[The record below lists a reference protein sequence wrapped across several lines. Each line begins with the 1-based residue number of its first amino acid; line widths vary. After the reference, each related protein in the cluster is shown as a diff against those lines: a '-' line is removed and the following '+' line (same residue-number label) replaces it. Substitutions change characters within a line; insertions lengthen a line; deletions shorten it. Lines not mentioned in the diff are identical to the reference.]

1 MRRLRILLYGGI
13 ASIVLGLGKVHAVAH
28 RYDLTTSSRFVWTI
42 SYIGLL
48 AVAAYGLGFPEL
60 RGTRRGAA
68 LGAVQ
73 VSGLAVAG
81 VSAVQ
86 ILTGDAL
93 LPRVVVFGSAVVV
106 MPFLVMC
113 ARLAEDH
120 VSAAHRGDRVL
131 LVADEPDRSRIAD
144 ELTTVPERRA
154 ELVGVLAPDAAS
166 TLNGG
171 CPVRDL
177 ARDRAATVVVLCR
190 EAFADESVVAQVSLL
205 HETGVRI
212 RTVPAFSEEWL
223 GKVPMSELERTS
235 LLFDVGEL
243 HDNRYG
249 PVKRLLDVALALP
262 GLVALAAAVPFVV
275 VGNVIGGNRGPLLFR
290 QVRVGKGGTTFRMV
304 KFRTMPPGS
313 DTRWTSPEDAR
324 LGHFGRFLRRTHIDE
339 LPQVVNILRG
349 ELSVVGPRPE
359 QPAYV
364 DELARKLPFYDV
376 RHLVRPGLTGWAQVK
391 YGYAGDERDALEK
404 LQYEFFYLRHQNVRL
419 DLRIIGRTL
428 RAILGRSGR

>member
-28 RYDLTTSSRFVWTI
+28 GYDLTTSSRFVWTI
-42 SYIGLL
+42 SYIALL
-48 AVAAYGLGFPEL
+48 AIAAYGLGFPEL

-68 LGAVQ
+68 LGALQ
-73 VSGLAVAG
+73 VAGLAVAG

-106 MPFLVMC
+106 MPYLVTC

-120 VSAAHRGDRVL
+120 VTGMQGCDRVL
-131 LVADEPDRSRIAD
+131 LVADEPERTRIAD
-144 ELTTVPERRA
+144 ELVSVPERRA
-154 ELVGVLAPDAAS
+154 ELVGALGPDAAS

-171 CPVRDL
+171 SPVGDL
-177 ARDRAATVVVLCR
+177 ARARAATVVVLCR
-190 EAFADESVVAQVSLL
+190 DAFADESVVAQVSLL
-205 HETGVRI
+205 HEAGVRI

-243 HDNRYG
+243 HDGRYA

-262 GLVALAAAVPFVV
+262 GLIALAAVVPFVA
-275 VGNVIGGNRGPLLFR
+275 VGNLIGNNRGPLLFR
-290 QVRVGKGGTTFRMV
+290 QERVGKGGSVFRMV

-313 DTRWTSPEDAR
+313 DARWTTHDDER
-324 LGHFGRFLRRTHIDE
+324 LGPFGRFLRRTHIDE

-364 DELARKLPFYDV
+364 EELTRKLPFYDV

-428 RAILGRSGR
+428 RTILGRSGR